1 MNDTQKWTLIGGV
14 LGLIAV
20 GFFVSLELAAKW
32 HAENLAA
39 STAATQAIIDNAID
53 ARQQQEDDLKRDRY
67 IACLNQRNSSN
78 NRYIRCDNP
87 IPGR

>member
-32 HAENLAA
+32 HAKNLAA
-39 STAATQAIIDNAID
+39 STAATQA
-53 ARQQQEDDLKRDRY
+53 
-67 IACLNQRNSSN
+67 S
-78 NRYIRCDNP
+78 
-87 IPGR
+87 